1 MHGWNSSAHLAAAE
15 EAYVAAEMERLDL
28 ICRRNRLE
36 PDEHRRQLS
45 AAWLHSVDALEAL
58 TALRNAEA
66 SARLTRAAQ
75 ELEPA

>member
-1 MHGWNSSAHLAAAE
+1 MQSWSSSAQLAAAE

-36 PDEHRRQLS
+36 PDEYRLQLS

-66 SARLTRAAQ
+66 SARLRHAAEQ
-75 ELEPA
+75 LEPA

>member
-1 MHGWNSSAHLAAAE
+1 MQGWNSSAHLAVAE

-36 PDEHRRQLS
+36 SDEYWRRLS
-45 AAWLHSVDALEAL
+45 AAWLRSEDALEAL

>member
-1 MHGWNSSAHLAAAE
+1 MHGWNSSALLVAAE

-36 PDEHRRQLS
+36 PDKYWRQLS

-75 ELEPA
+75 ELELA